1 MSKKPENALRL
12 LIVDERVEDAEALVS
27 GLRNAGIAVRP
38 VRAATPQELTAAL
51 AGPSDLVL
59 AALATQAL
67 SFDDTMQLVTG
78 TGKDLPVIA
87 IAEQLDEAQYDAVL
101 TAGARAVALRH
112 RPQQVL
118 SQVRNEWDDLEA
130 RRAQRRL
137 EARVRETERR
147 CDALIESSRDP
158 IAYVHEGMHIRAN
171 SAYLEM
177 FGYDSFEDIEGM
189 SLLDMVGPQHVE
201 EFKQLLK
208 SLAKGEAPPP
218 RYELEARDLEGNAF
232 AASMEFTQ
240 AQYEG
245 EPCLQV
251 VFRRQ
256 EFDPELAQELEELR
270 QRDQVTGLLN
280 RPTFLRSLEDAVDDA
295 GQHKGHHGLLLIQP
309 DHYQR
314 LLQDIGLDSA
324 DALMAAIGHR
334 LQEVLRGEGLD
345 GRATGAR
352 FSEHTLAVLLRGSD
366 YAATSAL
373 AERILSAF
381 SADVF
386 SIGTRSSVITAS
398 IGGVQIGE
406 KIASVSQVLAKATQ
420 GVESSSGVG
429 GNRYEIFDPAAM
441 DRAEEEHVRA
451 WVARLRDALDHDRFV
466 LHYQP
471 IINLQGDTGATYEA
485 LMRLDPGDGQL
496 ISPSNFM
503 QIAEDH
509 ALLSEIDRAVIGQA
523 IAVLG
528 QRIAANR
535 PTTLL
540 VKVTQAALDDSGL
553 AAFIGEQL
561 QAHGVPGEYLV
572 LELPEAKVFTHLK
585 ATQAFADAI
594 GRYDCRLALEQFG
607 VGLDSFQL
615 LTHLKPNMLKVDRSF
630 IEELPR
636 NEENQARVR
645 EIAKRAREL
654 GIRTIAEY
662 VQDAASM
669 SILFSS
675 GVDYVE
681 GHFLATAS
689 PVMNYDFE

>member
-1 MSKKPENALRL
+1 MSKKTDNALRL
-12 LIVDERVEDAEALVS
+12 VIVDGRVEDAEALVS
-27 GLRNAGIAVRP
+27 GLRNSGIAVRP
-38 VRAATPQELTAAL
+38 VRAATREELSAAL
-51 AGPSDLVL
+51 AGPADLVL
-59 AALATQAL
+59 AALNVPSLA
-67 SFDDTMQLVTG
+67 FEETMQLVTG

-87 IAEQLDEAQYDAVL
+87 IADRLDENEYDAVL
-101 TAGARAVALRH
+101 TAGARALALRH

-118 SQVRNEWDDLEA
+118 SRVRNEWDDLEA

-189 SLLDMVGPQHVE
+189 SLLDMVGPQYVE
-201 EFKQLLK
+201 DFKQLLK
-208 SLAKGEAPPP
+208 SLARGEPPPP

-245 EPCLQV
+245 EACLQV

-280 RPTFLRSLEDAVDDA
+280 RPTFLLSLEDAVGDA
-295 GQHKGHHGLLLIQP
+295 GQNNGQHGLLMIEP
-309 DHYQR
+309 DHYHR
-314 LLQDIGLDSA
+314 LLGDIGLDSA
-324 DALMAAIGHR
+324 DALLSAIAERLRQTLAAE
-334 LQEVLRGEGLD
+334 LAD
-345 GRATGAR
+345 GRAVAAR
-352 FSEHTLAVLLRGSD
+352 FSEHTLAVLLRNSD
-366 YAATSAL
+366 YAATAAV
-373 AERILSAF
+373 AERIREAF
-381 SADVF
+381 SADVV

-406 KIASVSQVLAKATQ
+406 KIASVSQVLAKAAQ
-420 GVESSSGVG
+420 GVESSSDVG
-429 GNRYEIFDPAAM
+429 GNRVEIFDPAAM
-441 DRAEEEHVRA
+441 DRAEQEHVRA
-451 WVARLRDALDHDRFV
+451 WVARLRDALDNNRLV

-496 ISPSNFM
+496 ISPNAFL
-503 QIAEDH
+503 QIAEEH
-509 ALLSEIDRAVIGQA
+509 GLLGEIDRAVVGQA

-540 VKVTQAALDDSGL
+540 VKVSQAALDDPSL
-553 AAFIGEQL
+553 ADFIGQQL

-585 ATQAFADAI
+585 ATQAFAEAI
-594 GRYDCRLALEQFG
+594 GRFDSRLALEQFG

-615 LTHLKPNMLKVDRSF
+615 LTHLKPNMLKIDRSF
-630 IEELPR
+630 IEDLPR
-636 NEENQARVR
+636 NEDNQAKVR
-645 EIAKRAREL
+645 EIAKRAREM

-681 GHFLATAS
+681 GHFLAMAS

>member
-1 MSKKPENALRL
+1 MSMKPDNALRL
-12 LIVDERVEDAEALVS
+12 LIVDDRVEDAEALVS
-27 GLRNAGIAVRP
+27 SLRNAGIAVRP
-38 VRAATPQELTAAL
+38 VRAASTEELAAAL
-51 AGPSDLVL
+51 TGPADLVL
-59 AALATQAL
+59 AALSSQSLPFAEAV
-67 SFDDTMQLVTG
+67 QLVTG
-78 TGKDLPVIA
+78 CGKDLPVIA
-87 IAEQLDEAQYDAVL
+87 IADELDEARYDAAL
-101 TAGARAVALRH
+101 GTGARTVVVRH

-118 SQVRNEWDDLEA
+118 SQVRNEWADLDA

-158 IAYVHEGMHIRAN
+158 IAYIHEGMHIRAN
-171 SAYLEM
+171 AAYLEM
-177 FGYDSFEDIEGM
+177 FGYEDFEDIEGM
-189 SLLDMVGPQHVE
+189 SLLDMIAPQHVE
-201 EFKQLLK
+201 GFKQLLK
-208 SLAKGEAPPP
+208 SMAKGEAPPP

-232 AASMEFTQ
+232 PASMDFTQ

-245 EPCLQV
+245 EACLQV

-295 GQHKGHHGLLLIQP
+295 GQNNGQHGLLMIEP
-309 DHYQR
+309 DHYHR
-314 LLQDIGLDSA
+314 LLQEIGLESA
-324 DALMAAIGHR
+324 DALLASIGQR
-334 LQEVLRGEGLD
+334 LQALLQQGDLG
-345 GRATGAR
+345 GRAIAAR

-366 YAATSAL
+366 YAGTCAL
-373 AERILSAF
+373 ADRILAAF

-386 SIGTRSSVITAS
+386 QIGARSSVITPS

-429 GNRYEIFDPAAM
+429 GNRYEIFDPAAV

-451 WVARLRDALDHDRFV
+451 WVARLREALDNQRFV

-496 ISPSNFM
+496 IAPTNFL
-503 QIAEDH
+503 QIAEEH
-509 ALLSEIDRAVIGQA
+509 ALLGEIDRAVLGQA
-523 IAVLG
+523 IAAIG

-540 VKVTQAALDDSGL
+540 VKVSQAALDDPEL
-553 AAFIGEQL
+553 AEFIGQQL

-572 LELPEAKVFTHLK
+572 LQLPEAKVFTHLK

-594 GRYDCRLALEQFG
+594 GRFDCRLSLEQFG
-607 VGLDSFQL
+607 MGLDSFQL
-615 LTHLKPNMLKVDRSF
+615 LAHLKPNLLKIDRSF
-630 IEELPR
+630 IEDLPR
-636 NEENQARVR
+636 SADSQTRVR
-645 EIAKRAREL
+645 EIANRAREL
-654 GIRTIAEY
+654 GIRTIAEH

-675 GVDYVE
+675 GVDYVQ
-681 GHFLATAS
+681 GYFLAT
-689 PVMNYDFE
+689 PGPTMNYDFE

>member
-1 MSKKPENALRL
+1 MSKKSDNALRL
-12 LIVDERVEDAEALVS
+12 VIVDQRVEDAEALVS

-38 VRAATPQELTAAL
+38 VRAATREELASAL
-51 AGPSDLVL
+51 AGPADLVL
-59 AALATQAL
+59 AALNVPSLA
-67 SFDDTMQLVTG
+67 FDEAMQLVTG

-87 IAEQLDEAQYDAVL
+87 IADRLDESEYDAVL

-158 IAYVHEGMHIRAN
+158 IAYIHEGMHIRAN

-177 FGYDSFEDIEGM
+177 FGYESFEDIEGM
-189 SLLDMVGPQHVE
+189 SLLDMVGPQHVDD
-201 EFKQLLK
+201 FKQLLK
-208 SLAKGEAPPP
+208 SLAKGEPPPP

-256 EFDPELAQELEELR
+256 ELDPELAHELEELR

-280 RPTFLRSLEDAVDDA
+280 RPTFLLSLEDAVGDA
-295 GQHKGHHGLLLIQP
+295 GQNNGQHGLLMIEP
-309 DHYQR
+309 DHYHR
-314 LLQDIGLDSA
+314 LLGDIGLDSA
-324 DALMAAIGHR
+324 DALLAAIAER
-334 LQEVLRGEGLD
+334 LRHTLAAELDD
-345 GRATGAR
+345 GRAVAAR
-352 FSEHTLAVLLRGSD
+352 FSEHTLAVLMRGSD
-366 YAATSAL
+366 YAATSAV
-373 AERILSAF
+373 AERIREAF
-381 SADVF
+381 AAELV
-386 SIGTRSSVITAS
+386 SIGSRSSVITAS

-406 KIASVSQVLAKATQ
+406 KIASVSQVLAKAAH
-420 GVESSSGVG
+420 GVESAIGVG
-429 GNRYEIFDPAAM
+429 GNRVEIFDPAAV
-441 DRAEEEHVRA
+441 DRAEQENVRA
-451 WVARLRDALDHDRFV
+451 WVARLRDALDNNRLV

-496 ISPSNFM
+496 IAPGAFL
-503 QIAEDH
+503 QIAEEH
-509 ALLSEIDRAVIGQA
+509 GLLGEIDRTVVRQA

-540 VKVTQAALDDSGL
+540 VKVSQAALDDPSL
-553 AAFIGEQL
+553 ADFIGEQL

-585 ATQAFADAI
+585 ATQAFAEAI
-594 GRYDCRLALEQFG
+594 GRFDTRLALEQFG

-615 LTHLKPNMLKVDRSF
+615 LTHLKPNMLKIDRSF
-630 IEELPR
+630 IEDLPR
-636 NEENQARVR
+636 NEDNQAKVR
-645 EIAKRAREL
+645 EIARRAREL

-681 GHFLATAS
+681 GHFLAMAS

>member
-1 MSKKPENALRL
+1 MSKKPDNALRL

-38 VRAATPQELTAAL
+38 VRAASADELASAL
-51 AGPSDLVL
+51 SGPADLVL
-59 AALATQAL
+59 AALAAQSLPFA
-67 SFDDTMQLVTG
+67 DAAQLVTAS
-78 TGKDLPVIA
+78 GKDLPVIA
-87 IAEQLDEAQYDAVL
+87 IAERLDEEQYDAVL
-101 TAGARAVALRH
+101 GAGARTVVLRH

-118 SQVRNEWDDLEA
+118 SQVRSAWEDLEA

-158 IAYVHEGMHIRAN
+158 IAYIHEGMHIRAN

-201 EFKQLLK
+201 DFKQLLK
-208 SLAKGEAPPP
+208 ALSRGEPPPP
-218 RYELEARDLEGNAF
+218 RYELEARDLDGNAF
-232 AASMEFTQ
+232 PASMEFSQ

-270 QRDQVTGLLN
+270 QRDQVTGLFN
-280 RPTFLRSLEDAVDDA
+280 RATFLRSLEDAVADA
-295 GQHKGHHGLLLIQP
+295 GQNNGQHGLLLVQP
-309 DHYQR
+309 DHYHR

-324 DALMAAIGHR
+324 DDLMAAIAGR
-334 LQEVLRGEGLD
+334 LQALPEDPALA
-345 GRATGAR
+345 GRVVGAR
-352 FSEHTLAVLLRGSD
+352 FSENTLAVLLRGSD
-366 YAATSAL
+366 YATTSAVAEKIL
-373 AERILSAF
+373 ASF

-420 GVESSSGVG
+420 GVASSGEVG
-429 GNRYEIFDPAAM
+429 GNRHEIFDPAAT

-451 WVARLRDALDHDRFV
+451 WVARLREAIDNQRFV
-466 LHYQP
+466 LHFQP
-471 IINLQGDTGATYEA
+471 IISLLGDTGATYEA
-485 LMRLDPGDGQL
+485 LMRLDSGDGQL
-496 ISPSNFM
+496 IAPGNFM
-503 QIAEDH
+503 KIAQEH
-509 ALLSEIDRAVIGQA
+509 GLLGEIDRAVLGQA
-523 IAVLG
+523 IAVIG
-528 QRIAANR
+528 QRFAANR
-535 PTTLL
+535 PTTVL
-540 VKVTQAALDDSGL
+540 VKVSQAALDDPGL
-553 AAFIGEQL
+553 AAFIGDQL
-561 QAHGVPGEYLV
+561 NAHGVPGEYLV
-572 LELPEAKVFTHLK
+572 LQLPEAKVFTHLK
-585 ATQAFADAI
+585 ATQAFAEAI
-594 GRYDCRLALEQFG
+594 GRFDSRLALEQFG

-615 LTHLKPNMLKVDRSF
+615 LAHLKPNMLKIDSSF
-630 IEELPR
+630 IEDLPR
-636 NEENQARVR
+636 NEENQIKVRDIAR
-645 EIAKRAREL
+645 RAREL
-654 GIRTIAEY
+654 GIRTIAEH

-669 SILFSS
+669 SILFTT

-681 GHFLATAS
+681 GHFLATPGPA
-689 PVMNYDFE
+689 MNYDFE

>member
-1 MSKKPENALRL
+1 MSMKSDNALRL
-12 LIVDERVEDAEALVS
+12 LIVDDRVEDAEALVS

-38 VRAATPQELTAAL
+38 VRAASAEELSTAL
-51 AGPSDLVL
+51 AGPADLVL
-59 AALATQAL
+59 AAVSSQAL
-67 SFDDTMQLVTG
+67 PFADAVHLVSSC
-78 TGKDLPVIA
+78 GKDLPVIA
-87 IAEQLDEAQYDAVL
+87 IADQLDEAQYDAALSV
-101 TAGARAVALRH
+101 GARALAMRH

-118 SQVRNEWDDLEA
+118 SQVRNEWADLDA

-137 EARVRETERR
+137 ESRVRETERR

-158 IAYVHEGMHIRAN
+158 IAYIHEGMHIRAN
-171 SAYLEM
+171 AAYLEM
-177 FGYDSFEDIEGM
+177 FGYEDFEDIEGM
-189 SLLDMVGPQHVE
+189 SLLDMVAPQHVE
-201 EFKQLLK
+201 GFKQLLK
-208 SLAKGEAPPP
+208 SMAKGDAPPP

-232 AASMEFTQ
+232 PASMEFTQ

-245 EPCLQV
+245 EACLQV

-295 GQHKGHHGLLLIQP
+295 GQNNGQHGLLMIEP
-309 DHYQR
+309 DHYHR
-314 LLQDIGLDSA
+314 LLQDIGLEAA
-324 DALMAAIGHR
+324 DALLASIGQR
-334 LQEVLRGEGLD
+334 LQALLQQGDLGS
-345 GRATGAR
+345 RAIAAR
-352 FSEHTLAVLLRGSD
+352 FSEHTLAVLLRDSD
-366 YAATSAL
+366 YDETCAL
-373 AERILSAF
+373 AERILAAF

-386 SIGTRSSVITAS
+386 QIGARSSVITPS

-429 GNRYEIFDPAAM
+429 GNRFEIFDPAAV

-451 WVARLRDALDHDRFV
+451 WVARLRDALDNQRFV

-496 ISPSNFM
+496 IAPTNFL

-509 ALLSEIDRAVIGQA
+509 ALLGEIDRAVLGQA
-523 IAVLG
+523 IAAIG

-540 VKVTQAALDDSGL
+540 VKVSQAALDDPDL
-553 AAFIGEQL
+553 AEYIGQQL

-572 LELPEAKVFTHLK
+572 LQLPEAKVFTHLK

-594 GRYDCRLALEQFG
+594 GRFDCRLSLEQFG
-607 VGLDSFQL
+607 MGLDSFQL
-615 LTHLKPNMLKVDRSF
+615 LAHLKPNLLKIDRSF
-630 IEELPR
+630 IEDLPR
-636 NEENQARVR
+636 SADNQARVR
-645 EIAKRAREL
+645 EIANRAREL
-654 GIRTIAEY
+654 GIRTIAEH

-675 GVDYVE
+675 GVDYVQ
-681 GHFLATAS
+681 GYFLAT
-689 PVMNYDFE
+689 PGPTMNYDFE